1 MTVSSPKAPHRLRLH
16 RARGSVLLLAPF
28 VASCAALPTQ
38 PTARRPEANGT
49 APAADYSWRS
59 VVVGGGGYVTGI
71 VIHPKV
77 PDQIYIRTDVGG
89 LYKWN
94 TTAQR
99 WLPLLDSFPRQDWHL
114 YGVESV
120 ALHPENP
127 QILYA
132 ALGKYLPRPWLSQP
146 SGLYRSE
153 DGGTVWRKL
162 GLPVPIGGNENFRW
176 VGERLAIDPS
186 QPKILYYGSR
196 TDGLW
201 KSDDEG
207 QHFSRVASFPA
218 TGTAELGLS
227 FVLFD
232 GKSSLSGQPSQVL
245 FVGVAGEGIFR
256 RQDAGVTWARLGSGP
271 FPRSPQR
278 AALATD
284 GVLYVTSVGD
294 KTQPGGVYKLQ
305 ADRWFRITPTSK
317 TRYDYGGISVDPS
330 DPGHLLVAPAS
341 DVFPTPL
348 FESHDRGASW
358 QPLAILRQAEVP
370 WWPQRFFTGHTSSL
384 LIDPHR
390 PSRVFLTDYYGT
402 WKTNDVYQ
410 VPSSWSTLQAGHEE
424 VEPFVLRSP
433 PAGVPLLSGVA
444 DVDGFRHEDL
454 DAYPKTRMIG
464 PKGEDGDTTGLDFC
478 EANPSVVM
486 RVGEERGG
494 PFRGARSEDGAASF
508 VRFATLPFAK
518 AKNGR
523 IVLAGSDCQRAVWVP
538 QNAIP
543 SFTSDGG
550 KTWKPSQG
558 APKNA
563 ISDRWD
569 YTHPLASDR
578 TSSALFY
585 LFLQGAFYVSS
596 DGGQH
601 FQQTAQLP
609 APPFDTRSGQ
619 PGPSVKTTPGVRGQ
633 VFVCLAE
640 NGLFRSDDAGLSFHK
655 VAGIDHCQLF
665 ALGRPAPGSS
675 QSTLFVYGIIGG
687 VPGIFRSEDLGLT
700 YLRIDSPSQP
710 IGDQAMVMEADPRVF
725 GRVYIGTNG
734 RGTFY
739 GQPR

>member
-1 MTVSSPKAPHRLRLH
+1 MLVSSVKAPNERAPQ
-16 RARGSVLLLAPF
+16 RARRASLLLVPL
-28 VASCAALPTQ
+28 VASCAALLPPSPT
-38 PTARRPEANGT
+38 PRPDTERS
-49 APAADYSWRS
+49 APASDYTWRS

-71 VIHPKV
+71 ILHPKV

-89 LYKWN
+89 MYKWHISDK
-94 TTAQR
+94 R
-99 WLPLLDSFPRQDWHL
+99 WVPLLDSFARQDWHL

-120 ALHPENP
+120 ALHPDNP

-132 ALGKYLPRPWLSQP
+132 ALGKYLPRAWLKRP
-146 SGLYRSE
+146 SGLYRSD
-153 DGGTVWRKL
+153 DGGTSWRKL
-162 GLPVPIGGNENFRW
+162 GLPVAIGGNENFRW
-176 VGERLAIDPS
+176 VGERLAIDPNH
-186 QPKILYYGSR
+186 QKTLFYGSR
-196 TDGLW
+196 SDGLW

-207 QHFSRVASFPA
+207 EHFHRVESFPV

-232 GKSSLSGQPSQVL
+232 GKSGLSGQPSQVL
-245 FVGVAGEGIFR
+245 FVGVAGEGVFR
-256 RQDAGVTWARLGSGP
+256 SRDAGATWERLRTGT
-271 FPRSPQR
+271 FPRNPQR
-278 AALATD
+278 AALASD
-284 GVLYVTSVGD
+284 GLLYITSVGD

-305 ADRWFRITPTSK
+305 ADRFVRITPPSN

-330 DPGHLLVAPAS
+330 DPAHLLVAPAS

-348 FESHDRGASW
+348 FESHDRGATW
-358 QPLAILRQAEVP
+358 QPLALLRQAEVP

-384 LIDPHR
+384 RFDPHR
-390 PSRVFLTDYYGT
+390 PGRVFLTDYYGT
-402 WKTNDVYQ
+402 WKTDDVQQ
-410 VPSSWSTLQAGHEE
+410 VPSVWSTMQAGHEE

-433 PAGVPLLSGVA
+433 PTGAPLLSGVA
-444 DVDGFRHEDL
+444 DVDGFRHDDL
-454 DAYPKTRMIG
+454 EAYPSTRMLG

-478 EANPSVVM
+478 ESNPSVVM

-494 PFRGARSEDGAASF
+494 PFRGARSEDGATSF
-508 VRFATLPFAK
+508 APFATLPFAK
-518 AKNGR
+518 ARNGR
-523 IVLAGSDCQRAVWVP
+523 IVLSGSDCQRAVWVP
-538 QNAIP
+538 QGAIP
-543 SFTSDGG
+543 SYTSDGG

-558 APKNA
+558 APSNA

-585 LFLQGAFYVSS
+585 LFHHGAFFVSS

-601 FQQTAQLP
+601 FQQTAQLA

-640 NGLFRSDDAGLSFHK
+640 NGLWRSDDAGLSFHP
-655 VAGIDHCQLF
+655 VAGIDYCQLF

-675 QSTLFVYGIIGG
+675 QSTLFVYGVVSG
-687 VPGIFRSEDLGLT
+687 VSGIFRSDDLGHS

>member
-1 MTVSSPKAPHRLRLH
+1 MLVSSVNAPLERAPD
-16 RARGSVLLLAPF
+16 RARRASLLLMPL
-28 VASCAALPTQ
+28 VASCAALLPSSPTPQ
-38 PTARRPEANGT
+38 PDTERS
-49 APAADYSWRS
+49 APASDYTWRS
-59 VVVGGGGYVTGI
+59 VAVGGGGYVTGI
-71 VIHPKV
+71 ILHPKV

-89 LYKWN
+89 MYKWHV
-94 TTAQR
+94 TDKR
-99 WLPLLDSFPRQDWHL
+99 WVPLLDSFPQKDWHL

-127 QILYA
+127 QIVYA
-132 ALGKYLPRPWLSQP
+132 ALGKYLPRPWLKLP

-153 DGGTVWRKL
+153 DGGAAWRKL
-162 GLPVPIGGNENFRW
+162 GLPVAIGGNENFRW
-176 VGERLAIDPS
+176 VGERLAIDPNL
-186 QPKILYYGSR
+186 PKTLYYGSR
-196 TDGLW
+196 SDGLW
-201 KSDDEG
+201 TSDDEG
-207 QHFSRVASFPA
+207 EHFHRVESFPV

-232 GKSSLSGQPSQVL
+232 GKSGLPGRPSQVL
-245 FVGVAGEGIFR
+245 FVGVAGEGVLR
-256 RQDAGVTWARLGSGP
+256 SRDAGATWERLRTGT
-271 FPRSPQR
+271 FPRNPQR
-278 AALATD
+278 AALARD
-284 GVLYVTSVGD
+284 GILYVTSVGD

-305 ADRWFRITPTSK
+305 ADRFVRITPPSN

-330 DPGHLLVAPAS
+330 DPAHLLVAPAS

-348 FESHDRGASW
+348 FESHDRGTTW
-358 QPLAILRQAEVP
+358 QPLALLRQAEVP

-402 WKTNDVYQ
+402 WKTDDVRQ
-410 VPSSWSTLQAGHEE
+410 VPSVWSTMQAGHEE

-433 PAGVPLLSGVA
+433 PAGAPLLSGVA
-444 DVDGFRHEDL
+444 DVDGFRHDDL
-454 DAYPKTRMIG
+454 DAYPLTRMIG

-478 EANPSVVM
+478 ESNPSVVM

-494 PFRGARSEDGAASF
+494 PFRGARSQDGATSF
-508 VRFATLPFAK
+508 APFATLPFAK
-518 AKNGR
+518 ARNGR
-523 IVLAGSDCQRAVWVP
+523 IVLSGSDCQRAVWVP
-538 QNAIP
+538 QGAIP
-543 SFTSDGG
+543 YFTSDGG
-550 KTWKPSQG
+550 QTWKPSQG

-585 LFLQGAFYVSS
+585 LFHQGAFFVSS

-601 FQQTAQLP
+601 FQQTAQLA
-609 APPFDTRSGQ
+609 APPFDTRSGL
-619 PGPSVKTTPGVRGQ
+619 PGPSVKTSPGVRGQ

-640 NGLFRSDDAGLSFHK
+640 NGLWRSDDAGLSFHP
-655 VAGIDHCQLF
+655 VAGIDYCQLF
-665 ALGRPAPGSS
+665 ALGRPAPDSS
-675 QSTLFVYGIIGG
+675 QSTLFVYGVVRG
-687 VPGIFRSEDLGLT
+687 VSGIFRSDDLGHS